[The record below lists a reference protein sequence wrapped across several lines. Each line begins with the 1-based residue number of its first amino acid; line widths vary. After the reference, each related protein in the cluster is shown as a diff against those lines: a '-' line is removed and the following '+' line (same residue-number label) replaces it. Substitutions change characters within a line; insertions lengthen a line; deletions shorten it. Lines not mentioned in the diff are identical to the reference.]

1 MLDVVIIGELNVD
14 LILSGCSRLPAF
26 GTEMTVDRFAMT
38 LGSASA
44 ICAVGL
50 ARLGRRVAFVGK
62 AGADPWGDYCVQVLQ
77 SAGVDTKWIQRDAGV
92 QTGVTVALVGPRD
105 RALITYPGATESL
118 SAADLPDVIGIG
130 RCHLHLSSFFLQTSM
145 RHSWRDVFARVRQAG
160 WSVSLDPGCD
170 PAGVWASDLRELL
183 PLVDVLLP
191 NELELTSI
199 AGVENVE
206 DALRALHT
214 DRTTVVAKIGA
225 AGAVALED
233 GRVVR
238 VTPPLVVGID
248 TTGAGDSFNAGF
260 LNAWL
265 EGQPLRSCMRAG
277 VACGSLSTRGLGGT
291 TAQPTSDEL
300 ALCLEAGW

>member
-1 MLDVVIIGELNVD
+1 MNVFIIGELNVD
-14 LILSGCSRLPAF
+14 LILSGCAQLPAF
-26 GTEMTVDRFAMT
+26 GTEITVDGFAMT
-38 LGSASA
+38 LGSSSA

-62 AGADPWGDYCVQVLQ
+62 TGADPWGDYCVRVLQ
-77 SAGVDTKWIQRDAGV
+77 SAGVDTTWIQRDSGV
-92 QTGVTVALVGPRD
+92 QTGVTVALVGSHD

-118 SAADLPDVIGIG
+118 SAADLPDAIGTG
-130 RCHLHLSSFFLQTSM
+130 RSHLHVSSFFLQTSM
-145 RHSWRDVFARVRQAG
+145 RQSWRRVFERVRAAG

-170 PAGVWASDLRELL
+170 PTDVWASDLRDLL

-199 AGVENVE
+199 AGVQNVE

-214 DRTTVVAKIGA
+214 DQTTVVGKIGA
-225 AGAVALED
+225 AGAIALEG
-233 GRVVR
+233 GRVLR
-238 VTPPLVVGID
+238 VTPPSVVGID

-265 EGQPLRSCMRAG
+265 GDQPLRACMRAG

-291 TAQPTSDEL
+291 TAQPTGDEL
-300 ALCLEAGW
+300 AECLEAAW

>member
-1 MLDVVIIGELNVD
+1 MQVVIIGELNVD
-14 LILSGCSRLPAF
+14 LILSGCLRLPSF
-26 GTEMTVDRFAMT
+26 GTEMTVDGFAMT

-62 AGADPWGDYCVQVLQ
+62 AGVDPWGDYCVQVLQ
-77 SAGVDTKWIQRDAGV
+77 SAGVDTTWIQRDARV
-92 QTGVTVALVGPRD
+92 QTGVTVALVGSHD
-105 RALITYPGATESL
+105 RALITYPGATQSL
-118 SAADLPDVIGIG
+118 SAADLPSAIGTG
-130 RCHLHLSSFFLQTSM
+130 RRHLHVSSFFLQSSM
-145 RHSWRDVFARVRQAG
+145 RKSWRGVFERVRQAG

-170 PAGVWASDLRELL
+170 PDGVWSSDLRQLL

-199 AGVENVE
+199 AGVQGVE

-225 AGAVALED
+225 AGAMALD
-233 GRVVR
+233 GDRVIR
-238 VTPPLVVGID
+238 VSPPSVVGID

-265 EGQPLRSCMRAG
+265 DGHTLRTCMRAG

-291 TAQPTSDEL
+291 TAQPTRAEL
-300 ALCLEAGW
+300 AECLEAGW